1 MASRPRGMPSSPR
14 GRVRGHSSTRPADSL
29 SQTANASRALSTAS
43 ITSGGSPLL
52 ESAPPAVRLR
62 GCEALRLCEGTCAGT
77 THLRLVHF
85 ISTANTWC
93 GVTEGVWL
101 VTGKVGLVGG
111 NATTAATAFLFSTS
125 LDALRERLTIPL
137 GLSRVKRPDA
147 TSALQQG
154 GTATAARLLI
164 AVELT
169 NLAHQRHRGE
179 SNRDSGACDT
189 DPTLQPCNAKKGN
202 VFHRVSL
209 KLAFCV
215 SALYPP
221 WRNEERDGPQ

>member
-1 MASRPRGMPSSPR
+1 M
-14 GRVRGHSSTRPADSL
+14 
-29 SQTANASRALSTAS
+29 
-43 ITSGGSPLL
+43 
-52 ESAPPAVRLR
+52 
-62 GCEALRLCEGTCAGT
+62 
-77 THLRLVHF
+77 HF

-147 TSALQQG
+147 TSPLQQG

-179 SNRDSGACDT
+179 SNRDSGASDT
-189 DPTLQPCNAKKGN
+189 DPTLQPCNVTKKGN
-202 VFHRVSL
+202 VLHRIPL
-209 KLAFCV
+209 KREHVAL

>member
-1 MASRPRGMPSSPR
+1 MACASSRRDMPLPRAIPWRAAFAACPPALSSPR

-43 ITSGGSPLL
+43 STSGGSSLL

-93 GVTEGVWL
+93 GVTEGAWL

-111 NATTAATAFLFSTS
+111 NATTAATAVLFSTS
-125 LDALRERLTIPL
+125 LRERLTIPL

-147 TSALQQG
+147 TSPLQRG

-169 NLAHQRHRGE
+169 SPTTSPWRKQSSQRCQRH
-179 SNRDSGACDT
+179 
-189 DPTLQPCNAKKGN
+189 
-202 VFHRVSL
+202 
-209 KLAFCV
+209 
-215 SALYPP
+215 
-221 WRNEERDGPQ
+221 

>member
-1 MASRPRGMPSSPR
+1 MSRGRKGPAWRAPPHASSRPEPSHGAPPRGMPSSPR

-43 ITSGGSPLL
+43 STSGGSSLL
-52 ESAPPAVRLR
+52 ESTPPAVRLR

-125 LDALRERLTIPL
+125 LERERLTIPL

-147 TSALQQG
+147 TSPLQQG
-154 GTATAARLLI
+154 GAATAARLLI
-164 AVELT
+164 AVE
-169 NLAHQRHRGE
+169 H
-179 SNRDSGACDT
+179 SGASGDVDEAMPVPVPAADT
-189 DPTLQPCNAKKGN
+189 DRRYRPAT
-202 VFHRVSL
+202 
-209 KLAFCV
+209 
-215 SALYPP
+215 
-221 WRNEERDGPQ
+221 

>member
-1 MASRPRGMPSSPR
+1 MSR
-14 GRVRGHSSTRPADSL
+14 GRKGPAWRAPPHASSRREPCHGAPAALVACPMAVRGHSSTRPADSL
-29 SQTANASRALSTAS
+29 SQTASASRALSTAS
-43 ITSGGSPLL
+43 STSGGSSLL

-111 NATTAATAFLFSTS
+111 NATTAATAVLFSTS
-125 LDALRERLTIPL
+125 LRERLTIPL

-147 TSALQQG
+147 TSPLQQG

-179 SNRDSGACDT
+179 SNRDSGASDT
-189 DPTLQPCNAKKGN
+189 DPTLQPCN
-202 VFHRVSL
+202 VT
-209 KLAFCV
+209 
-215 SALYPP
+215 
-221 WRNEERDGPQ
+221 

>member
-125 LDALRERLTIPL
+125 LRERLTIPL

-147 TSALQQG
+147 TSPLQQG

-179 SNRDSGACDT
+179 SNRDSGASDT
-189 DPTLQPCNAKKGN
+189 DPTLQPCN
-202 VFHRVSL
+202 VTQT
-209 KLAFCV
+209 
-215 SALYPP
+215 
-221 WRNEERDGPQ
+221 EERLSPTSCEPHCLHLLTYLLCTVR

>member
-43 ITSGGSPLL
+43 ITSGGSSLL
-52 ESAPPAVRLR
+52 VR

-125 LDALRERLTIPL
+125 LERERLTIPL

-147 TSALQQG
+147 TSPLQQG
-154 GTATAARLLI
+154 GAATAARLLI
-164 AVELT
+164 
-169 NLAHQRHRGE
+169 R
-179 SNRDSGACDT
+179 
-189 DPTLQPCNAKKGN
+189 
-202 VFHRVSL
+202 
-209 KLAFCV
+209 
-215 SALYPP
+215 
-221 WRNEERDGPQ
+221 